1 MAKLDQACQLNWL
14 TCWTDNHIFTVEQI
28 IHYWKNNPIFPM
40 VSINLGPKHE
50 HIGTIWITE
59 FILNIKLSLPC
70 DAITFFKLKFTPV
83 MEYFLSDSLVPQ
95 KRIYEKK
102 FKSFYMKNVFI
113 FLFFHLFSRYIYSFR
128 GTDSIYVDW
137 LLKAYVLNIC
147 ISNLDLHLIHDIQL
161 REIQFLPAVN
171 LQMNAPT

>member
-1 MAKLDQACQLNWL
+1 
-14 TCWTDNHIFTVEQI
+14 
-28 IHYWKNNPIFPM
+28 
-40 VSINLGPKHE
+40 
-50 HIGTIWITE
+50 
-59 FILNIKLSLPC
+59 
-70 DAITFFKLKFTPV
+70 

-95 KRIYEKK
+95 KRIYEKN

-147 ISNLDLHLIHDIQL
+147 ISNLDLHLIHDVQL